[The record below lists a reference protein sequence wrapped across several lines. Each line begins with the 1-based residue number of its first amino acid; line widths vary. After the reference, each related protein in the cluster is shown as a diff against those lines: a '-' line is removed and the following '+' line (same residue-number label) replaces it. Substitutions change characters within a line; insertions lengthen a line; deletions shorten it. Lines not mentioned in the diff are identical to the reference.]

1 MACSSVGGSMT
12 AAHWP
17 LAPFMFAMLTVP
29 ANSFPLCVTFRT
41 TNSAPSAQV
50 PFQVPTNGFRD
61 ALLPDCCATC
71 NGGWR
76 RRAVM
81 PRNNETFV
89 GRGFLVMILVG
100 HLGHFLVPGP
110 SGHWMKPCGVRLRAV
125 PLPRAMLGVVDS
137 PRARMSVTKLR
148 QPSTEP
154 QSTACC

>member
-12 AAHWP
+12 TAHWP

-41 TNSAPSAQV
+41 TNSRPSAQV

-61 ALLPDCCATC
+61 ALLSDCCATC

-76 RRAVM
+76 RRAVK

-100 HLGHFLVPGP
+100 HRRRILCSQSIRALDEA
-110 SGHWMKPCGVRLRAV
+110 CGVRLGAL
-125 PLPRAMLGVVDS
+125 PLPRPMLGVVDS
-137 PRARMSVTKLR
+137 PRAENECS
-148 QPSTEP
+148 
-154 QSTACC
+154 